1 VRIREAVRAD
11 LDALAAVKKAAS
23 EQGYAH
29 IYPPEEHP
37 YPDEAVRAEVVRRFE
52 LPQATYLVA
61 EEEGRILGY
70 AGISPGWVEQ
80 LYVVPGAQG
89 RGVGSALLEAAVE
102 RRRAAGDTE
111 LRLWTLEENTVGRRF
126 YEARGWELAPETR
139 VVPYPPQPVDVS
151 YVLRL

>member
-1 VRIREAVRAD
+1 VTIRDATAD
-11 LDALAAVKKAAS
+11 DLEEIAAVKKAAS
-23 EQGYAH
+23 QHGYAH
-29 IYPPEEHP
+29 IYTPELHP
-37 YPDEAVRAEVVRRFE
+37 YPDEAVRAEVVKRFE
-52 LPQATYLVA
+52 LDHATHLVA
-61 EEEGRILGY
+61 EDEGRILGY
-70 AGISPGWVEQ
+70 AGVSPGWVEQ

-139 VVPYPPQPVDVS
+139 VVPYPPQPLDVS